1 MSLSNP
7 SYIGFF
13 AAIFV
18 LFHLLPGGAARL
30 GLLLAVSLGFYFNI
44 AGVYTSILL
53 GVVAMTYGAGL
64 LIRKCAGTP
73 HQQAVFAL
81 TVVAVITPLIS
92 LKYLVFIG
100 DSLGFSLPPLVAD
113 LALPVGLSYF
123 TFVAIGYLIDVYL
136 EIIEA
141 ECKPLR
147 LAVFIT
153 FFPLVTSGPI
163 ERGGRFLPQLDVVL
177 PFSSERALAGL
188 RLIFIGLALKVLLA
202 DALAAP
208 VAAVFGE
215 PDGSPPLEKF
225 IAMVFFPFNLYADF
239 AGYSLIAIGS
249 AKMLGFEVQPNFRQP
264 FLSQSVPEFWRTWHM
279 SLSFWVRDYLFTPLR
294 AHWRRA
300 GAWGLIAPTMLT
312 FLVIGVWHGAGW
324 PFIILGLC
332 FGVLAVSSIYTM
344 KYRDAVYAALGVPS
358 LLRWIVRSVITF
370 ILVALVLVLFRAN
383 YLDDALSFYRDIFSL
398 GMLDNIWSAIVG
410 GVFHHG
416 AALELPV
423 IGAYWP
429 CWLLIAAIVAGDIL
443 VRNGHTLEKCPV
455 WLQVVA
461 YNVGLGA
468 IIYQWMTASVAPP
481 FLYYKF

>member
-7 SYIGFF
+7 SYIAFF

-18 LFHLLPGGAARL
+18 LFYLLPGGAARL
-30 GLLLAVSLGFYFNI
+30 ALLLAASPGFYLNI
-44 AGVYTSILL
+44 AGVYTSVLL
-53 GVVAMTYGAGL
+53 AVLAITYGAAF
-64 LIRKCAGTP
+64 LIRNCAGTRY
-73 HQQAVFAL
+73 QGAVFAL
-81 TVVAVITPLIS
+81 TVVAVIMPLIL

-100 DSLGFSLPPLVAD
+100 ESLGFSLPPLISD

-123 TFVAIGYLIDVYL
+123 TFVAIGYLIDVHL

-141 ECKPLR
+141 EHNPLR

-163 ERGGRFLPQLDVVL
+163 ERGGRFLPQLKVAAS
-177 PFSSERALAGL
+177 FSSEQALAGL
-188 RLIFIGLALKVLLA
+188 RLIFIGLVLKVLLA

-225 IAMVFFPFNLYADF
+225 AAMVFFPFNLYADF

-249 AKMLGFEVQPNFRQP
+249 AKMLGLEVQPNFRQP
-264 FLSQSVPEFWRTWHM
+264 FLSQSIPEFWRTWHM

-300 GAWGLIAPTMLT
+300 GAWGLIAPTMVT

-332 FGVLAVSSIYTM
+332 FGMLAVSSLYTM
-344 KYRDAVYAALGVPS
+344 KYRDAVYAALRVPS
-358 LLRWIVRSVITF
+358 LLRWIIRSVITF

-398 GMLDNIWSAIVG
+398 GMLGNVWTLIAG
-410 GVFHHG
+410 GLFRHG
-416 AALELPV
+416 APLDLPV
-423 IGAYWP
+423 LGVYWP

>member
-7 SYIGFF
+7 SYIGFL

-18 LFHLLPGGAARL
+18 LFYLLPGGAARL
-30 GLLLAVSLGFYFNI
+30 ALLLAVSLGFYFNL
-44 AGVYTSILL
+44 AGVYTGILL
-53 GVVAMTYGAGL
+53 GIVAITYAVGIS
-64 LIRKCAGTP
+64 IRKCAGTAY
-73 HQQAVFAL
+73 QGVVFTISVLAVL
-81 TVVAVITPLIS
+81 TPLIL

-100 DSLGFSLPPLVAD
+100 DSVGFSLPPAIAQ

-136 EIIEA
+136 DIIEP
-141 ECKPLR
+141 ETNPLR

-163 ERGGRFLPQLDVVL
+163 ERGGRFLPQLGTVL
-177 PFSSERALAGL
+177 PFSSDRALAGL
-188 RLIFIGLALKVLLA
+188 RLIFIGLVLKVLLA

-264 FLSQSVPEFWRTWHM
+264 FLSQSIPEFWRTWHM

-300 GAWGLIAPTMLT
+300 GAWGIIAPTMLT

-324 PFIILGLC
+324 SFVILGLC
-332 FGVLAVSSIYTM
+332 FGVLAVSSLYTM

-358 LLRWIVRSVITF
+358 LLKWIVRSVITF
-370 ILVALVLVLFRAN
+370 VLVALVLVLFRAN

-398 GMLDNIWSAIVG
+398 DMLGNVWTMIAG

-416 AALELPV
+416 APLALPV

-429 CWLLIAAIVAGDIL
+429 CWLLIAAIVAGDVL
-443 VRNGHTLEKCPV
+443 VRNGYTLEKCPV
-455 WLQVVA
+455 WLQAVA